1 MAESL
6 GLGMQFAVHAPLCV
20 RFRDCVVPEV
30 GKFSTDGIRF
40 EVLDRDLIKERDWP
54 RSVNAAPGFGR
65 RRNRAGGRQ
74 RRQGGLFMRN
84 GVDIRDLNGLEAAT
98 SQLPLIGFTVLWRL
112 EGIRVSH
119 PDLEQA
125 LQSAGFEKYLPDPPT
140 PRVALRRALAEW
152 IRAKQK
158 TARTLQ
164 LQQDDEEQ
172 GEHGGGR
179 RRTLIRVIDRAGS
192 EHLVYA
198 LVAEDIDSSALGLSY
213 GTALRILLNK
223 KTGEMICTTDVL
235 CVIGAQRESQQ
246 VTDELMPYWR
256 QYRDLF
262 IARDLSEMMREII
275 NGMNAVS
282 LRQAGGVYFVPASE
296 RDSLFRLRRLIAD
309 VPRIED
315 LDPFVCALGVPDA
328 VEAKRG
334 LSKAVHAGLLDEIS
348 SLRGDLNRLSE
359 SGDRLREKTIA
370 QRLVVYRRLKA
381 KAEMYREL
389 LGMRQDEVRDGIAA
403 LEREALNLLAADVV
417 PGASAIPQPAA
428 TLFPKSELAAV

>member
-1 MAESL
+1 M
-6 GLGMQFAVHAPLCV
+6 
-20 RFRDCVVPEV
+20 
-30 GKFSTDGIRF
+30 
-40 EVLDRDLIKERDWP
+40 
-54 RSVNAAPGFGR
+54 N
-65 RRNRAGGRQ
+65 
-74 RRQGGLFMRN
+74 N
-84 GVDIRDLNGLEAAT
+84 GVNIRDLNGVEAST
-98 SQLPLIGFTVLWRL
+98 SQFPLIGYTVFWRL
-112 EGIRVSH
+112 AGIRVSH
-119 PDLEQA
+119 PGLERA
-125 LQSAGFEKYLPDPPT
+125 LQETGFDKYLPDPPT

-152 IRAKQK
+152 IKTKQRI
-158 TARTLQ
+158 TRNLQ
-164 LQQDDEEQ
+164 LRQSGEEQ
-172 GEHGGGR
+172 DGNDGGR
-179 RRTLIRVIDRAGS
+179 RRTLIRVINRAGS
-192 EHLVYA
+192 DHLVYA
-198 LVAEDIDSSALGLSY
+198 LVAEDIDFSMLGLSY
-213 GTALRILLNK
+213 GTALRILLHK
-223 KTGEMICTTDVL
+223 KTGEMICTTDAEG
-235 CVIGAQRESQQ
+235 VIDAQRESQQ